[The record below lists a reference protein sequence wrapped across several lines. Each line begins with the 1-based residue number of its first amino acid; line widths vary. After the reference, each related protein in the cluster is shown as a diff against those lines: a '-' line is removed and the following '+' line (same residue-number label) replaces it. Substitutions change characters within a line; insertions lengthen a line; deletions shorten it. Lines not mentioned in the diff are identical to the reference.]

1 MAYIKPILEVKTQPR
16 FHPVSLSLFTD
27 IDILKY
33 LRTRIVKRH
42 EAPLVFGMNI
52 SSFGEEKLNN
62 TDPVVTSGK
71 VERGAMAAFQVP
83 AIDNVRMA

>member
-1 MAYIKPILEVKTQPR
+1 MAYIKPILEMKTQPR

-27 IDILKY
+27 KDIKY

-52 SSFGEEKLNN
+52 SSFGEKKLNN
-62 TDPVVTSGK
+62 SDPVLAGGK
-71 VERGAMAAFQVP
+71 VERGAMTAFQVT
-83 AIDNVRMA
+83 AVDNVRMA